1 MQASGMP
8 VSSRAH
14 ANKIIC
20 MNEMNIRQGGNKLL
34 RQDLCS
40 GYPLSFLKCA
50 NGTLLPLTLGGPFVR
65 MKSSPRENFC
75 HFAREAALTDVW
87 TDRGAPPSRRTESR
101 GSSDGLCQ
109 RAARQSREGAAC
121 RREERRFTAGE
132 FAGETVVGILRI
144 E

>member
-1 MQASGMP
+1 
-8 VSSRAH
+8 
-14 ANKIIC
+14 
-20 MNEMNIRQGGNKLL
+20 MNEMNTRHGRNKLL
-34 RQDLCS
+34 PQDLCS

-50 NGTLLPLTLGGPFVR
+50 NGTLLPLTLGVPLC
-65 MKSSPRENFC
+65 KDEKLTRENFC
-75 HFAREAALTDVW
+75 HFAREAGLIDVW
-87 TDRGAPPSRRTESR
+87 TNRGAPPSGRTESR
-101 GSSDGLCQ
+101 GSSDGVCH